1 MALDI
6 KGPEAARKWIEA
18 AKPEHPALI
27 DQGHVVDVAFGIV
40 NVPSGVW
47 IDEEGVITRPAEP
60 AWTSSPDLN
69 KIQVP
74 SDATPEI
81 VERINIVKALNYQG
95 DAYIAALRDWVAN
108 GAASRYALDPKEVVR
123 RSRPRPMEVSLAAAN
138 FEMGQHLHRLGYPSD
153 AIPYFREAHRLQPE
167 NWTYKRDSWSLVD
180 SAQGP
185 TEVYDGDWLT
195 DIKMSG
201 PENYYPA
208 LEL

>member
-6 KGPEAARKWIEA
+6 KGAEAARKWIEA
-18 AKPEHPALI
+18 ANPEHPALI

-47 IDEEGVITRPAEP
+47 IDEEGLIARPAEP
-60 AWTSSPDLN
+60 AWTASPDLD
-69 KIQVP
+69 KIQIP

-81 VERINIVKALNYQG
+81 VERINIVKGLNYQG
-95 DAYIAALRDWVAN
+95 DAYVAALRDWVAN
-108 GAASRYALDPKEVVR
+108 GAASQYALDPQEVVR
-123 RSRPRPMEVSLAAAN
+123 RSRPRPMGKSLAAAN
-138 FEMGQHLHRLGYPSD
+138 FEMGQHLHHLGYPSD
-153 AIPYFREAHRLQPE
+153 AVPYFQEAHRLQPE
-167 NWTYKRDSWSLVD
+167 NWTYKRDSWGLVD
-180 SAQGP
+180 STQGP